1 MGKIDIVCGLI
12 TGALAILFFIGALSF
27 PTSSIGINPRIYPFV
42 VIFSTFAL
50 SVTLVVHGAL
60 RLRREKGNVEQTL
73 PRGKT
78 ALRLFGL
85 AAGMVVYALTFE
97 SLGYI
102 IVTPALMALTMYL
115 FGERKPLRIIAVSVL
130 VSVALY
136 LIFRSVF
143 RVPLPRSI
151 IW

>member
-12 TGALAILFFIGALSF
+12 TGAVSVLFYIGTLSF
-27 PTSSIGINPRIYPFV
+27 PKSDIGINPKVFPL
-42 VIFSTFAL
+42 VIIFATFAL
-50 SVTLVVHGAL
+50 SMTLVVQGAL
-60 RLRREKGNVEQTL
+60 KLRREKGPVEKTL

-78 ALRLFGL
+78 ALKLLAL
-85 AAGMVVYALTFE
+85 AAGMMVYALTFE
-97 SLGYI
+97 VLGYV

-115 FGERKPLRIIAVSVL
+115 FGERKPLRILL
-130 VSVALY
+130 VSALVTAALY
-136 LIFRSVF
+136 LIFRGVF